1 MRLLLTL
8 LLVPALAH
16 AETAVGFRVGGYG
29 FREPGTDLGWQDCRM
44 NGVGLFAERSLVP
57 LVSLEVGLDA
67 YFAHGHDPV
76 DEESHHDTHAA
87 MDRVSTLVSAAG
99 LVRPLPGA
107 RVSPYVEVGL
117 GLELTRVAVDTDEQS
132 YVLPLA
138 FFGLG
143 GDLRLGRARL
153 GAVFR
158 MHAMGHFD
166 HAAELS
172 VEPELAAQLQFY
184 AALALF

>member
-1 MRLLLTL
+1 MRILLALLLF
-8 LLVPALAH
+8 PALAH

-29 FREPGTDLGWQDCRM
+29 FREPGTDVGWQDCRM
-44 NGVGLFAERSLVP
+44 NGVGLFVDRALIP
-57 LVSLEVGLDA
+57 LISLEVGLDA
-67 YFAHGHDPV
+67 YFAHQHDEAAE
-76 DEESHHDTHAA
+76 DEHSHAA
-87 MDRVSTLVSAAG
+87 MDRVSTLLSAAG
-99 LVRPLPGA
+99 ALRPFPGA
-107 RVSPYVEVGL
+107 RVSPYVQLGVGV
-117 GLELTRVAVDTDEQS
+117 ELTRVAVDTDEAS

-166 HAAELS
+166 HTAELS
-172 VEPELAAQLQFY
+172 VEPELAAQVQFY
-184 AALALF
+184 AAVTL